1 MEKILVTDTVHL
13 LLLEGFENAGYGCD
27 YEPEISA
34 EEVQAKIDDYVGLI
48 VNSKIL
54 ADKTLIDKAKK
65 LRFIGRLGSG
75 REVVDIPYA
84 SSKGIGIFFSPEG
97 NSNAVAEHA
106 LGMLLALANNLLRAD
121 YEVRQKIWQR
131 EKNRGWE
138 LRGKT
143 IGIIGFGHTGKAFAA
158 KLKSMEMNIIAY
170 DKYLDNFEEKYNFVL
185 KKDLNYLLENA
196 DIISFHLPLTA
207 ETKYFCDTAFL
218 KKCKQNVVLIN
229 TSRGNVI
236 DTKALLEALKSGQ
249 IKGACLDVFE
259 NEKVQTF
266 SQEEEKTYA
275 ELYNHI
281 NVVMSP
287 HIAGW
292 TKESK
297 QFLAQVLL
305 TKILTFER
313 GNFENN
319 INC

>member
-1 MEKILVTDTVHL
+1 MEKILVTDAVHL
-13 LLLEGFENAGYGCD
+13 LLLEGFENAGYVCD
-27 YEPEISA
+27 YEPEITL
-34 EEVQAKIDDYVGLI
+34 EEVQAKIEHYVGLI

-54 ADKTLIDKAKK
+54 ADKKLIDKAEK

-84 SSKGIGIFFSPEG
+84 NEKGIGVFFSPEG

-106 LGMLLALANNLLRAD
+106 LGMLFALANNLLRAD

-138 LRGKT
+138 LQGKT
-143 IGIIGFGHTGKAFAA
+143 IGIIGFGHTGKAFAT

-170 DKYLDNFEEKYNFVL
+170 DKYLENFDPKYDFVL
-185 KKDLNYLLENA
+185 KTDLNHLLETA

-207 ETKYFCDTAFL
+207 ETKYFCDATFL

-229 TSRGNVI
+229 TSRGNVVE
-236 DTKALLEALKSGQ
+236 TKALLRALKNGQ

-266 SQEEEKTYA
+266 SPEEEKTYS
-275 ELYNHI
+275 ELYEYS
-281 NVVMSP
+281 NVILSP

-297 QFLAQVLL
+297 ELLAQVLL
-305 TKILTFER
+305 TKILAFER
-313 GNFENN
+313 ENSKK
-319 INC
+319 I